1 MSSLAMLKSYLLAYN
16 EWIITKS
23 YSDDKFIE
31 REQQVSL
38 VTEDASC
45 KVLILVCIDTL
56 VDGGKDT
63 T

>member
-1 MSSLAMLKSYLLAYN
+1 M
-16 EWIITKS
+16 TKS

-31 REQQVSL
+31 RKQEVSL